1 MQDRIDA
8 PIGIRG
14 ALAAGLFDTGTAAA
28 DRLDADDPPQ
38 LGCGGTWKA
47 GSLRRRRTA
56 ALRSRFGKSTMRF
69 CSPGG
74 CLVMAGAASVG
85 TSPASI
91 ASRSLGVQVCTT
103 TSSDRY
109 TRELATARGP
119 TAEGTNIF
127 FGASNTFSKREPPF
141 RLRRPFNCSS
151 SAM

>member
-1 MQDRIDA
+1 MQDGSMRRSVFEA
-8 PIGIRG
+8 T
-14 ALAAGLFDTGTAAA
+14 LAAGLFDTGTVEA
-28 DRLDADDPPQ
+28 DRPDADDPPQ

-47 GSLRRRRTA
+47 GGLRRRQTA

-74 CLVMAGAASVG
+74 CLVMAGAASVD

-119 TAEGTNIF
+119 TAQGTDIF
-127 FGASNTFSKREPPF
+127 FGASNAFSKREPPF